1 LIVTG
6 ADPSTSANAMF
17 SQLSSI
23 DIASVASNI
32 DIASVASCSTQ
43 TVRKASCLSAAS
55 CPSSEASCPQHKAS
69 CLSAA
74 SCPQS
79 KASCPSSEASC
90 PQHKASCLSVASC
103 PQSQASCLPNLSPI
117 SILND
122 TLLHASLTDVAH
134 DPVVSNV
141 MAIMSTNVMAPTSD
155 VNVSNVHLMAIQL
168 PSSTSTLCDSS
179 TSLLQFNGLE
189 LNSTI

>member
-1 LIVTG
+1 LSKRPATVASSELATLIVTG
-6 ADPSTSANAMF
+6 ADPSTSADAMF

-43 TVRKASCLSAAS
+43 TVRKASCLSVAS

-79 KASCPSSEASC
+79 
-90 PQHKASCLSVASC
+90 
-103 PQSQASCLPNLSPI
+103 QASCLPDLSPI
-117 SILND
+117 SISND
-122 TLLHASLTDVAH
+122 TSLRASSTDVAH

-141 MAIMSTNVMAPTSD
+141 MAITSTNVMAPTSD
-155 VNVSNVHLMAIQL
+155 VDVSNVHLMAIQL
-168 PSSTSTLCDSS
+168 PSSVSTLCDSS
-179 TSLLQFNGLE
+179 TSLSQFNGLE